1 MGQCSYGQGH
11 AFSQEIETNGY
22 LMRYVVQLYSNRFAY
37 EIDYKY
43 LTNQHIMEKKRPS
56 FTMVL
61 RLSTCGAGASHMW
74 C

>member
-1 MGQCSYGQGH
+1 MGQCSYGQRH

-22 LMRYVVQLYSNRFAY
+22 LKHYVVQLYSNRFAY

-43 LTNQHIMEKKRPS
+43 LTNEHIMENKSSS

-61 RLSTCGAGASHMW
+61 RLSTCGAKA
-74 C
+74 